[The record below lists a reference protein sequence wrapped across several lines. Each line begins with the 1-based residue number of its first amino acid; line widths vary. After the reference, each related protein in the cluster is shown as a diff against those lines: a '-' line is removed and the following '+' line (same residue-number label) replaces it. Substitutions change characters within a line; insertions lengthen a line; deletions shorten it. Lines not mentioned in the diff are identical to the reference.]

1 MKKAVAYLKNKNGRE
16 KKGKVISKRNRKN
29 EEVVVYTNITGNTVS
44 VESNDERAEV
54 ITMSNLMLQDIIA
67 AESGYCGDTL
77 LTSLDGLRNG
87 LYSSAF
93 SYMLYLVNS
102 SNYSG
107 HRLNDHDLP
116 QTVNT
121 AVKSLSDNERG
132 LKASCEKL
140 EKSGIY
146 PGSPVYMKLLHT
158 KYYVESWNKQLR
170 MLVSIATE
178 FPARDAVASGN
189 M

>member
-1 MKKAVAYLKNKNGRE
+1 MKNKNGRE
-16 KKGKVISKRNRKN
+16 KKGKVISKRNRKS
-29 EEVVVYTNITGNTVS
+29 EEVIVYTNLNGNTVS
-44 VESNDERAEV
+44 VESNDERTEV
-54 ITMSNLMLQDIIA
+54 ITMSNLMLQDILA
-67 AESGYCGDTL
+67 VEAGYCRNTL

-87 LYSSAF
+87 LYSCAF
-93 SYMLYLVNS
+93 SYMLYLINS
-102 SNYSG
+102 SHYSG
-107 HRLNDHDLP
+107 HRLNGNDLP

-121 AVKSLSDNERG
+121 AVKSLCDSEKS

-140 EKSGIY
+140 EESGIY
-146 PGSPVYMKLLHT
+146 PSSPVYMRLLHT

-178 FPARDAVASGN
+178 FPVRDAVASGN